1 MNITQALNI
10 VSNTFHKQKAEFTLE
25 SKKNATAKKKCTSRD
40 QIVNFYNHLNLMVLS
55 HGFPL
60 DSHERHDI
68 VEFFDLILN
77 APDEFVSREKM
88 PESWPSYRTWSL
100 AFESLGKCLEIEAL
114 KQRLVR
120 HFQEDGLD
128 KLKAA
133 CDQYRTSYLRQY
145 NTERKEAAAAAAA
158 AAESDGS
165 ESDDGNEPCDGNEP
179 GDGSESCDDGKE
191 EEEISDVDSD
201 DSDDD
206 KEDAVDGRLCAAYAR
221 LLRRC
226 TSIRNGQI
234 TIKIKELM
242 NIMEELLL
250 R

>member
-77 APDEFVSREKM
+77 APDDFVSREKM

-120 HFQEDGLD
+120 HFQQDGLD

-158 AAESDGS
+158 ESDGT
-165 ESDDGNEPCDGNEP
+165 ESGDGNEPCDG
-179 GDGSESCDDGKE
+179 SESSDDCKE
-191 EEEISDVDSD
+191 EEEISDVDSV

-206 KEDAVDGRLCAAYAR
+206 KEEAVDGRLCAAYAR
-221 LLRRC
+221 LLCRC
-226 TSIRNGQI
+226 TSISNGQI

>member
-1 MNITQALNI
+1 
-10 VSNTFHKQKAEFTLE
+10 
-25 SKKNATAKKKCTSRD
+25 
-40 QIVNFYNHLNLMVLS
+40 
-55 HGFPL
+55 
-60 DSHERHDI
+60 
-68 VEFFDLILN
+68 
-77 APDEFVSREKM
+77 
-88 PESWPSYRTWSL
+88 
-100 AFESLGKCLEIEAL
+100 
-114 KQRLVR
+114 
-120 HFQEDGLD
+120 
-128 KLKAA
+128 LKAA

-158 AAESDGS
+158 ESDGT
-165 ESDDGNEPCDGNEP
+165 ESGDGNEP